1 MKNKLKE
8 YIDLVFADAERRAP
22 GNRRVTELKEEILQN
37 LYEKYDDLIA
47 KGKTPAAAYNIAVA
61 GVGDISGLLDSV
73 CGSGSNHT
81 EAVGQEPP
89 EKGTHGEGHTRPL
102 TPEEQN
108 ERAAL
113 RTEYINEF
121 RASMTGILDNS
132 VIVRPDG
139 TRESVKDRR
148 KNQDT

>member
-1 MKNKLKE
+1 MEKEKLDR
-8 YIDLVFADAERRAP
+8 I
-22 GNRRVTELKEEILQN
+22 NEL
-37 LYEKYDDLIA
+37 
-47 KGKTPAAAYNIAVA
+47 TR
-61 GVGDISGLLDSV
+61 ISR
-73 CGSGSNHT
+73 
-81 EAVGQEPP
+81 Q
-89 EKGTHGEGHTRPL
+89 RPL
-102 TPEEQN
+102 TPDEQN

-113 RTEYINEF
+113 RTEYINDF